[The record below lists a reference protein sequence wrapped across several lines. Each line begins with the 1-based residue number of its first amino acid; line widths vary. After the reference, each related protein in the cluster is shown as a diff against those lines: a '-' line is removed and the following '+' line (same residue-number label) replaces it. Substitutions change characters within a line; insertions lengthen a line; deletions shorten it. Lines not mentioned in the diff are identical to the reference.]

1 VAGAAQVTI
10 GERERI
16 ALRVAQAAWLGLIV
30 WCVVWEAWLAPLR
43 PGGSWLVLKILP
55 LLFTL
60 RGVLRGEPDALQ
72 WSLLI
77 VLLYLAEATVRLFEP
92 APVRWM
98 AGVELA
104 LVLGFFVAAS
114 VFLRPYKRAAKAR
127 RASEAGP

>member
-1 VAGAAQVTI
+1 MTAVQVGA
-10 GERERI
+10 REHL
-16 ALRVAQAAWLGLIV
+16 ALRVAQAAWIGLIV
-30 WCVVWEAWLAPLR
+30 WCLAWEAWLAPLR
-43 PGGSWLVLKILP
+43 PGGSWLVLKLVP

-60 RGVLRGEPDALQ
+60 RGVLRGEPDSLQ

-98 AGVELA
+98 AIIELA
-104 LVLGFFVAAS
+104 LVLAFFVAAI

-127 RASEAGP
+127 RTRESAP

>member
-1 VAGAAQVTI
+1 MTAVQVGA
-10 GERERI
+10 REHL
-16 ALRVAQAAWLGLIV
+16 ALRVAQAAWIGLIV
-30 WCVVWEAWLAPLR
+30 WCLAWEAWLAPLR
-43 PGGSWLVLKILP
+43 PGGSWLVLKLVP

-60 RGVLRGEPDALQ
+60 RGVLRGEPDSLQ

-98 AGVELA
+98 AVVELA
-104 LVLGFFVAAS
+104 LVLAFFVAAI

-127 RASEAGP
+127 RTRESAP

>member
-1 VAGAAQVTI
+1 MTAVQVGA
-10 GERERI
+10 REQI
-16 ALRVAQAAWLGLIV
+16 ALRVAQAAWVGLIV
-30 WCVVWEAWLAPLR
+30 WCLAWEAWLAPLR
-43 PGGSWLVLKILP
+43 PGGSWLVLKFVP

-98 AGVELA
+98 AIIELA
-104 LVLGFFVAAS
+104 LVLAFFVAAI
-114 VFLRPYKRAAKAR
+114 VFLRPYKRAARAR
-127 RASEAGP
+127 RARESGS

>member
-1 VAGAAQVTI
+1 M
-10 GERERI
+10 
-16 ALRVAQAAWLGLIV
+16 ALRVAQVAWIGLIV
-30 WCVVWEAWLAPLR
+30 WCLAWEAWLAPLR
-43 PGGSWLVLKILP
+43 PGGSWLVLKLVP

-98 AGVELA
+98 AFTELA
-104 LVLGFFVAAS
+104 LVLAFFVAAI
-114 VFLRPYKRAAKAR
+114 VFLRPYKRAARAR
-127 RASEAGP
+127 RARESAP

>member
-1 VAGAAQVTI
+1 MQIGA
-10 GERERI
+10 REQI
-16 ALRVAQAAWLGLIV
+16 ALRVAQAAWIGLIV
-30 WCVVWEAWLAPLR
+30 WCLAWEAWLAPLR
-43 PGGSWLVLKILP
+43 PGGSWLVLKLVP

-98 AGVELA
+98 AIVELA
-104 LVLGFFVAAS
+104 LVLAFFVAAI
-114 VFLRPYKRAAKAR
+114 VFLRPYKRASKAR
-127 RASEAGP
+127 RARESAP

>member
-1 VAGAAQVTI
+1 MTEVTRVQVGAREQV
-10 GERERI
+10 
-16 ALRVAQAAWLGLIV
+16 ALRVAQAAWIGLIV
-30 WCVVWEAWLAPLR
+30 WCLAWEAWLAPLR
-43 PGGSWLVLKILP
+43 PGGSWLVLKLVP
-55 LLFTL
+55 LLLTL

-98 AGVELA
+98 ATVELA
-104 LVLGFFVAAS
+104 LVLAFFVAAI

-127 RASEAGP
+127 RARESAP